1 MKRYVWLLTLALP
14 MVSIA
19 QAAKLSMP
27 DFKDLEAKAE
37 ESVNITLEGEM
48 LKSASGFMSY
58 GRGDPARA
66 AEIADILKELEGIY
80 VRVFEFDK
88 PHMYSARD
96 IEPVLRQA
104 QAPGWKSIM
113 SIRDEEDRVELWMR
127 AGSPEGGM
135 LLVSTEPDEVVIVN
149 IVGNIDLE
157 KLSKLQGRM
166 GVPVLPGIVGPMP
179 RVAPVP
185 PVPPAA
191 P

>member
-1 MKRYVWLLTLALP
+1 MKRYIWLLTLALP
-14 MVSIA
+14 IVSIA

-27 DFKDLEAKAE
+27 DFRDLEAKAD

-48 LKSASGFMSY
+48 LKSASGFMGV

-66 AEIADILKELEGIY
+66 AEIAEILKELQGIY

-88 PHMYSARD
+88 ANMYSARD

-113 SIRDEEDRVELWMR
+113 SIRDDEDRVEMWMHE
-127 AGSPEGGM
+127 GSANGGM
-135 LLVSTEPDEVVIVN
+135 LLVSTEPDELVIVN

-179 RVAPVP
+179 RAAPAP
-185 PVPPAA
+185 PAPPAA